1 MFAARPAC
9 APSRQQQEHPHSQP
23 PIRNLSGFGA
33 KRQKIKTRQW
43 GQPGLEFI
51 LLVLGFRL
59 LSRLRGLLLD
69 HAFCLRTLLS
79 LNNFELDVIAFLE
92 ALITLRLDG
101 TVMDEHIGP
110 IIPANKA
117 EALCVIEPFHFT
129 FDSRHVPYSLRS
141 PKTTSVRGSMT
152 GFLLLVLPLLLGGRH
167 TGRLPVCK
175 CYALYPLLWL

>member
-1 MFAARPAC
+1 MRNKKTLG
-9 APSRQQQEHPHSQP
+9 SQTMGDSEAG
-23 PIRNLSGFGA
+23 SGLGGSGAVTRFGA
-33 KRQKIKTRQW
+33 KRQKVKTRQW

-51 LLVLGFRL
+51 LFVLFVPGFRL
-59 LSRLRGLLLD
+59 LSGLRGLLFD
-69 HAFCLRTLLS
+69 HAFRLRTFLS

-141 PKTTSVRGSMT
+141 PKTPACVVR
-152 GFLLLVLPLLLGGRH
+152 
-167 TGRLPVCK
+167 
-175 CYALYPLLWL
+175 